1 MASFDPVEPQQLF
14 ALSKALRRG
23 LTAEADPV
31 DPVNPPAHLFDALPV
46 AVYLTD
52 AEGRI
57 TYYNRAAARL
67 WGRRPRL
74 GEDGWC
80 GSHLLRW
87 PDGAPMAHD
96 ECPMAIAL
104 KERRALPGREAAA
117 ERPDGTRIP
126 FLAYPTPLFD
136 GDGELVGA
144 INALVDISAHKTLEE
159 QARRSAAI
167 VDSVEDAI
175 YTVDLDTGLITSWN
189 RGAERLYGYAAE
201 EIIGRPLPL
210 LIPPERGGEDR
221 RLASRLRRDG
231 RVVNF
236 ETIRMRKDGSRV
248 EISLSIGPLK
258 DDKGEIPGAVRVARD
273 IGALKAAERRLRES
287 ERRFRGIFETARVS
301 IWEEDFTR
309 VLDFIEALPVRT
321 EAELRAYLHEKP
333 ERVREAVRMV
343 RVLDV
348 NDYTLELFEA
358 PDRKELL
365 ASIEKLFLPETL
377 QVFLDELVMLW
388 KGERRM
394 EREIAVKTLGG
405 RRMDA
410 AFSITFT
417 GERGGHA
424 LVTIADITAVKASE
438 RAAREETS
446 RFETLNA
453 VAQAIS
459 ADLDLESVVQKVT
472 DAARHLSGA
481 KFGAFFYNTTDE
493 DGDAFMLYTLSGAP
507 RAAFEKFGIP
517 RVTKVFEPTFRG
529 AGVVRSDDIR
539 KDPRY
544 GQNLPHRGMPEGH
557 LPVVSYLAA
566 PVISRSGDVI
576 GGLFF
581 GHDQTGVFTKET
593 ESLVAGIASH
603 AAIAIDNA
611 RLHAAA
617 RCEIAQ
623 RREAEAAK
631 ELLLKELQHRVG
643 NTLATVQAIAR
654 QSFAAADPE
663 DSAAFSGRLRAL
675 ARANDVLL
683 ARGANE
689 APLKAIVE
697 NALAPFGAADRL
709 SVAGDDA
716 VLGAKPAATLAM
728 ALHELAT
735 NAVKYGALSNQAG
748 RVELRWRTDDAR
760 ERRMLTLTWRE
771 RGGPP
776 VTPPARTGF
785 GAKLL
790 AQAFGES
797 GEADL
802 SFAPEGVVCTLK
814 IALAAPAQA
823 S

>member
-14 ALSKALRRG
+14 ALSKAMRRG

-31 DPVNPPAHLFDALPV
+31 NPSAHLFDALPV

-57 TYYNRAAARL
+57 TYYNKAAARL
-67 WGRRPRL
+67 WGRRPKL

-104 KERRALPGREAAA
+104 KEGRALSGREAAA
-117 ERPDGTRIP
+117 ERPDGTRIA

-136 GDGELVGA
+136 DEGELAGA

-167 VDSVEDAI
+167 VDCVEDAI
-175 YTVDLDTGLITSWN
+175 YTVGADGCVASWN

-201 EIIGRPLPL
+201 EIVGRPLAL
-210 LIPPERGGEDR
+210 LIPPERAGEDR
-221 RLASRLRRDG
+221 MLAERLRRDG
-231 RVVNF
+231 RVVHF
-236 ETIRMRKDGSRV
+236 ETVCRRKNGELV
-248 EISLSIGPLK
+248 EIAFNITPLT
-258 DDKGEIPGAVRVARD
+258 DAKGDIAGAVRVARD
-273 IGALKAAERRLRES
+273 ISPLKAAESRLRES

-321 EAELRAYLHEKP
+321 EAELRAYLHEEP
-333 ERVREAVRMV
+333 ERVREAVRMM

-358 PDRKELL
+358 SDRKELL
-365 ASIEKLFLPETL
+365 ASAEKLFLPETL
-377 QVFLDELVMLW
+377 QVFLEELVTLW

-405 RRMDA
+405 RRMDV

-438 RAAREETS
+438 RAARVETS

-481 KFGAFFYNTTDE
+481 KFGAFFYNTTNE

-507 RAAFEKFGIP
+507 RAAFEKFGVP
-517 RVTKVFEPTFRG
+517 RVTRLFEATFKG
-529 AGVVRSDDIR
+529 EGVVRSDDIR

-544 GQNLPHRGMPEGH
+544 GQNPPHRGMPEGH

-566 PVISRSGDVI
+566 PVISRSGEVI
-576 GGLFF
+576 GALLF
-581 GHDQTGVFTKET
+581 GHDQPGVFTQES

-611 RLHAAA
+611 RLHEAAQ
-617 RCEIAQ
+617 REIAQ

-654 QSFAAADPE
+654 QSFAGADPE

-689 APLKAIVE
+689 APLTAIVE

-709 SVAGDDA
+709 SIAGDDA

-748 RVELRWRTDDAR
+748 RVELRWRTDDAG
-760 ERRMLTLTWRE
+760 ERRMLILTWRE

-776 VTPPARTGF
+776 VTPPTRTGF

-790 AQAFGES
+790 AQAFGET

-814 IALAAPAQA
+814 VALAAPAQA